1 MSAPER
7 NSMRRP
13 SDKVSSPYAPP
24 QTAVVGEDEASRQA
38 WGEAAATGWK
48 VFWLMALVA
57 GFLFLTL
64 SGVIERGMELALPMA
79 LVVHGRFT
87 YLLLPLLAPALTIA
101 GFRYRRHVPV
111 DPRRLVWLLQ
121 SMLFAFAVLAVLI
134 TWLVESFT

>member
-1 MSAPER
+1 MPRS
-7 NSMRRP
+7 
-13 SDKVSSPYAPP
+13 SDKVSNHYAPP
-24 QTAVVGEDEASRQA
+24 QAAVVGEDEASRQA
-38 WGEAAATGWK
+38 WGEVAATGWK

-64 SGVIERGMELALPMA
+64 SGVIERGGELSLPMA

-111 DPRRLVWLLQ
+111 EPRRLVWLLQ
-121 SMLFAFAVLAVLI
+121 SMLFAFAALAVLI